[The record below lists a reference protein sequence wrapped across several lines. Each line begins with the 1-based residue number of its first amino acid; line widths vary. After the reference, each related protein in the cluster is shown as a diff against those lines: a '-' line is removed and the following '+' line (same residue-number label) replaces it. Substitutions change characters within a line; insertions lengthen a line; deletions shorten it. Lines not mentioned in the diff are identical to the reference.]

1 MSEEHRQRNVTGCKG
16 LNVPLTLTN
25 YLLNQQK
32 LTMMKGIHNIHKMT
46 ASIAAVLLSASLFS
60 CSSDDFFGKAEGT
73 SEGISFGVTDAAET
87 RAANA
92 NDEQTV
98 AHYVLRSDASADTLC
113 VRAIVT
119 DGIGNNDN
127 KPMTRAAMQTTMY
140 DKFNVVAAY
149 KEDGNIGSQFFMNEI
164 ATNNGTNWVP
174 ERIYYWPG
182 SNRQLRFLAWAPT
195 DATFQA
201 VPNSPTAT
209 TLQYT
214 TPAEAKDQ
222 RDLVAAATD
231 FIDSPAKE
239 GNCIPV
245 GLQFKHLC
253 TAVIVKTGATMTDGT
268 IKSVTITNVKNSG
281 SYDMVSSTWALNDGT
296 ANYTVS
302 PEFATT
308 GSTAN
313 GTDLNAGESTLMLL
327 PQTLGADSEL
337 KVEFHDNISGRDR
350 TLSASLNGAE
360 WPMGKTVTYRLSIT
374 PEYELNI
381 DNVAETVDAHYV
393 VQPIKVRLANLTDN
407 TKWTLTT
414 KIDGEIYNGIDVS
427 VLLDNPEDG
436 ALNVAKQGFW
446 LDKYVEIK
454 RNDNGE
460 IISKTLTNQTA
471 RGTATVTGT
480 GNLEKDAYVF
490 IPENIGNTDRNITI
504 TLKIDGASDTD
515 AVTKTI
521 TQKCPSWNGSNV
533 GYERFEKDNEG
544 IYPFGFL
551 WDRKV
556 EYKYQGFLALL
567 FKWVANSYK
576 TADVDYLTTKYTFKV
591 LFKSITTAT
600 IDYTA
605 INNSLNVGMSPDD
618 GLENTRKLYTFK
630 NIGSISELE
639 NDFDN
644 LTILGYK
651 WQDKQTTG
659 GHYETVKNF
668 AAKMAV
674 MRNKFNVEKREQK
687 DPEGNKVIFYVP
699 DIEENDI
706 VWYLPASNEQK
717 GITDTKYP
725 LSGTYWSST
734 AADDNT
740 HAYVYS
746 SGSEPVIGERMATH
760 KIRAAR
766 RK

>member
-1 MSEEHRQRNVTGCKG
+1 M
-16 LNVPLTLTN
+16 
-25 YLLNQQK
+25 
-32 LTMMKGIHNIHKMT
+32 NIHKLT

-60 CSSDDFFGKAEGT
+60 CSSDDFFGKPESGST
-73 SEGISFGVTDAAET
+73 NGISFGVSTENSAAT
-87 RAANA
+87 RANKT
-92 NDEQTV
+92 DDGLTV
-98 AHYVLRSDASADTLC
+98 ARYTLRSDNSADTLC
-113 VRAIVT
+113 VRAVVT
-119 DGIGNNDN
+119 DGIGNNAN
-127 KPMTRAAMQTTMY
+127 KPATRAAMQTSMY
-140 DKFNVVAAY
+140 NDFKVVAAV
-149 KEDGNIGSQFFMNEI
+149 KENGNVGSQYYMNDV
-164 ATNNGTNWVP
+164 ATKTGTNWVP
-174 ERIYYWPG
+174 SKVYYWPG

-195 DATFQA
+195 DAVFQS
-201 VPNSPTAT
+201 VPNSPNAT

-214 TPAEAKDQ
+214 TPAEAKNQ

-231 FIDSPAKE
+231 FIDSPANN
-239 GNCIPV
+239 GTCTPV
-245 GLQFKHLC
+245 SLNFKHLC
-253 TAVIVKTGATMTDGT
+253 TAVIIKTGETMTAGT
-268 IKSVTITNVKNSG
+268 IKSVSLKGVKNSG
-281 SYDMVSSTWALNDGT
+281 TYDMVNSAWTLTDSKADFTI
-296 ANYTVS
+296 S
-302 PEFATT
+302 PNQATT
-308 GSTAN
+308 STTPN
-313 GTDLNAGESTLMLL
+313 GTDLNAGESTFMLL
-327 PQTLGADSEL
+327 PQTLGADSKLE
-337 KVEFHDNISGRDR
+337 VEFHDNISGKDR
-350 TLSASLNGAE
+350 ILTASLNGAE

-381 DNVAETVDAHYV
+381 DNVSEIVDAHYV
-393 VQPIKVRLANLTDN
+393 IEPIKIRLSNLEPN

-414 KIDGEIYNGIDVS
+414 KIDGEVYNGTDVS

-446 LDKYVEIK
+446 IDKYVEIK
-454 RNDNGE
+454 RNDEGE
-460 IISKTLTNQTA
+460 IISKKLTNQTA

-480 GNLEKDAYVF
+480 GNLETNAYVF

-504 TLKIDGASDTD
+504 TLKVDGSSDAD
-515 AVTKTI
+515 AYKKTI
-521 TQKCPSWNGSNV
+521 TQKCPSWNGNNV

-556 EYKYQGFLALL
+556 EYSYQGFLALL

-576 TADVDYLTTKYTFKV
+576 TADVDYLTTKYTFQ
-591 LFKSITTAT
+591 LWFKSITTAT

-605 INNSLNVGMSPDD
+605 INNSLNVGMNTED
-618 GLENTRKLYTFK
+618 GLENTKKLYTFK

-651 WQDKQTTG
+651 WQNKKTEG

-674 MRNKFNVEKREQK
+674 MRNKFNIEKREQK

-717 GITDTKYP
+717 GITDTEYP

-746 SGSEPVIGERMATH
+746 SSGESVIGERMATH